1 MGVDQLRLKKE
12 EILFVPYA
20 GWDVAGAKWFGY
32 KTFCVNRSSGPMEK
46 LDAKPDGI
54 GNNLT
59 DLVEFVRKYNNHT

>member
-1 MGVDQLRLKKE
+1 
-12 EILFVPYA
+12 
-20 GWDVAGAKWFGY
+20 
-32 KTFCVNRSSGPMEK
+32 MEK